1 MIEEAPTKE
10 LKFLLAGE
18 EARTKELTKLG
29 VRESKEMILYV
40 TYTDTGGATGQ
51 ADWIDRAL
59 LKIEKFWVGF
69 QGQAPETE
77 ATEYK
82 KLFADA
88 FFNGFRAWEETLM
101 SRWNLQVEALNEVE
115 LWAQLWKRFNRS
127 SPIPVPQVINFDGK
141 NLDEE
146 VRTPVDAST
155 LLIADSVPKLD
166 RQWVHVKDR
175 YVGCLTFWD
184 KPGGWKD
191 EVTQLR
197 YLWRVIA
204 RDDIADTEVFCE
216 ISPANQMLVK
226 TAMQRMTKQ
235 SIVQASKSKTSE
247 SYDVVAEINAERTIT
262 AQKELYQGSAPFYTA
277 VTFLVHRQDKD
288 SLNEACQKIENCF
301 QRPAWIVRET
311 DMTGK
316 IWLQTL
322 PIVQEKML
330 VSKLGDRRFC
340 YLDSEVPGLMP
351 LVMTQPVDRQGIE
364 LIAEDG
370 GMPIWLDLFDPNEPK
385 NLALFATTRAGK
397 SVLVSDLLKH
407 ALARGMPVVAI
418 DFPKPDGTST
428 FTDFTQFMGKRYGA
442 YFDIS
447 RESNNLF
454 EKPDLRSLSVK
465 EQEDRF
471 NGYRDFLE
479 GALLALVIGQGTEIN
494 PLLKQTIQS
503 LLGLALNAF
512 FYDSHIQKRYE
523 VALEGGF
530 GTGVWQEMPTMKD
543 YIKFCSLDR
552 LDLNAFAGVT
562 SMINEALQ
570 QIQLRLRYWLGSRV
584 GRAISHPSSFP
595 ADAQLLVFALTNLS
609 NEEEAAILS
618 LSAYSAALRRALSAP
633 ASIFFIDEAPILF
646 EFEEIAAL
654 VSRLCA
660 NGGKAGVRT
669 IISAQDPDTIAK
681 SKYAAKI
688 FQNLSLRL
696 IGRIQTAAVKSFE
709 RILQYPVE
717 VITRNVYYKPNK
729 KEFYTRWL
737 LDNGGTFT
745 ECRFYPAYIQLGIT
759 ANNPAEQ
766 AARSLF
772 LKRYPDKY
780 EAIARFTLHL
790 IACFRNDQPLNVSL
804 PESEPEVPL
813 ALTSTHATR
822 KNR

>member
-1 MIEEAPTKE
+1 M
-10 LKFLLAGE
+10 
-18 EARTKELTKLG
+18 
-29 VRESKEMILYV
+29 
-40 TYTDTGGATGQ
+40 
-51 ADWIDRAL
+51 
-59 LKIEKFWVGF
+59 
-69 QGQAPETE
+69 
-77 ATEYK
+77 
-82 KLFADA
+82 
-88 FFNGFRAWEETLM
+88 
-101 SRWNLQVEALNEVE
+101 
-115 LWAQLWKRFNRS
+115 
-127 SPIPVPQVINFDGK
+127 
-141 NLDEE
+141 
-146 VRTPVDAST
+146 
-155 LLIADSVPKLD
+155 
-166 RQWVHVKDR
+166 
-175 YVGCLTFWD
+175 
-184 KPGGWKD
+184 
-191 EVTQLR
+191 
-197 YLWRVIA
+197 
-204 RDDIADTEVFCE
+204 
-216 ISPANQMLVK
+216 
-226 TAMQRMTKQ
+226 
-235 SIVQASKSKTSE
+235 
-247 SYDVVAEINAERTIT
+247 
-262 AQKELYQGSAPFYTA
+262 
-277 VTFLVHRQDKD
+277 
-288 SLNEACQKIENCF
+288 
-301 QRPAWIVRET
+301 
-311 DMTGK
+311 
-316 IWLQTL
+316 
-322 PIVQEKML
+322 
-330 VSKLGDRRFC
+330 
-340 YLDSEVPGLMP
+340 
-351 LVMTQPVDRQGIE
+351 
-364 LIAEDG
+364 IAEDG

-385 NLALFATTRAGK
+385 NLALFATARAGK

-428 FTDFTQFMGKRYGA
+428 FTDFTRFMGPRHGA

-447 RESNNLF
+447 TEANNLF

-465 EQEDRF
+465 EQERRF
-471 NGYRDFLE
+471 NDYRDFLE
-479 GALLALVIGQGTEIN
+479 GALLAMVIGQGTQIN

-512 FYDSHIQKRYE
+512 FWDSQIQKRYE
-523 VALEGGF
+523 IALEGGF
-530 GTGVWQEMPTMKD
+530 GTTAWQEMPTMEN
-543 YIKFCSLDR
+543 YVTFCSLER
-552 LDLNAFAGVT
+552 LDLQAFAGVT

-595 ADAQLLVFALTNLS
+595 TDAALLVFALTNLS
-609 NEEEAAILS
+609 NDEEAAILS

-790 IACFRNDQPLNVSL
+790 IACFRNDQPLYVSL
-804 PESEPEVPL
+804 PESEPEAPL

-822 KNR
+822 RR